1 MASHKPPACQHGK
14 GKREMS
20 WPTSFDSSQWRQFL
34 TPALM
39 VLTPQESRILMPSVA
54 TLPEELLLLDP
65 GAPASVLSEEGVC
78 NESGTRR
85 SAGVALPPN
94 LSQPHPKAHSP
105 LLLPPPLYPASQTL
119 QIV

>member
-1 MASHKPPACQHGK
+1 
-14 GKREMS
+14 
-20 WPTSFDSSQWRQFL
+20 
-34 TPALM
+34 
-39 VLTPQESRILMPSVA
+39 MPSVA

-65 GAPASVLSEEGVC
+65 GALASVLNEEGVC

-94 LSQPHPKAHSP
+94 LSQPHPKAHSS

-119 QIV
+119 QTV